1 MELIITQSFRLVGWG
16 GGGMEKWGI
25 KNDEGMEKW
34 GDRKDLVSF
43 HVCLVG
49 RMEKWRDEKLLFWLR
64 RKMRG

>member
-1 MELIITQSFRLVGWG
+1 
-16 GGGMEKWGI
+16 MEKWGI

>member
-49 RMEKWRDEKLLFWLR
+49 RMEK
-64 RKMRG
+64 